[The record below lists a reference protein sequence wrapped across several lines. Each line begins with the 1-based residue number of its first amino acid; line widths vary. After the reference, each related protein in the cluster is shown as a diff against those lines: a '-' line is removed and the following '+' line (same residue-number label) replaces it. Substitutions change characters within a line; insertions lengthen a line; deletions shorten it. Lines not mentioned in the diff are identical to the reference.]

1 MRKVSS
7 YKCPE
12 CGMRYKSLGAWGEHL
27 ERIHPGSIPEGY
39 SYARYFYFCTT
50 GKTAGSCVQCHR
62 PTEWN
67 EATGKYSRYCNDPKC
82 KQEYVKTAKKR
93 MVDKYGKAHLLNDP
107 NKQREMLD
115 SRSQSYK
122 FRDGGTVRYLSSYEK
137 DFLMTAEYTLGL
149 KSKDIIGP
157 SPNTYVYIYEGKE
170 HFYIPDFYIPDLN
183 LEIEIK
189 DGGDDPNKHPHMQV
203 DRAKEKLKDEMMIK
217 NPAVNYFKI
226 IDKKYTDFYKFILD
240 CKLAID
246 DTTRDKLSQL
256 LIATEG
262 AIDFAFEGIVSRYEF
277 TEPETILNYVRKNV
291 TYAEFSKLQSP
302 QETLKKH
309 KGSCHDQVLLSFM
322 LLEEL
327 KIKPTIHFF
336 ISYKEGEEA
345 GGDTHTFI
353 TYEEKNQVCWFETA
367 WGDMEGIH
375 KYPNMKALKEDIKA
389 HHDKTPMGKKY
400 PELEFAVVPRSK
412 LEYGMSLDELVQACL
427 GSEAS
432 ESVLFSGKDEYFN
445 IDKWQKSK
453 HHNILYI
460 TGHSG
465 SGKSTLGQELANKY
479 GATFIELDRVVQGE
493 PSVGKWDPDKNL
505 ESDRIIS
512 MIYGH
517 DELMF
522 TEDETDSS
530 VGIKRKR
537 AMDLLYNYCTKHT
550 NTLYIWEGIWLYEAF
565 SKEYFSNKPLIIKG
579 TSRETSMH
587 REIIRD
593 EFNFNITQKANHR
606 AFYKSAEIKLNT
618 LRNYMRQNA
627 EASPALES
635 AKCDIPT
642 VIPVQI
648 YEKDLKAIP
657 KNSALYEATKN
668 FIEASSKNRA
678 WADSLENYGFYDENK
693 NLMAVMTFCDHADG
707 TRCVDE
713 LIVDTPYRRR
723 GLATY
728 MLDFAFKQ
736 MNATWLAVSYNN
748 DAARKLYT
756 KYGLVENLHENGWI
770 IMVHPSR
777 LKKIS
782 FKSLQEVRIEKGS
795 DLPREFRMRYG
806 DPELSR
812 DVIVIAYKYH
822 NAVTHVLNIYG
833 KEMGLVTYDKSVVS
847 DVRKDILVRGFELGA
862 QKLQDKFM
870 KDTEL
875 SAYYKALHHH
885 LTTGEYVEPATEQGH
900 FDILVDKLDPNHKQ
914 KGKKSLSQFKRQ
926 PLTKELVKKFK
937 GQGKLIT
944 DGFRYQDPK
953 HPEDTCVV
961 WTDGDKFVGAI
972 AYDTYPDKQGYKWIT
987 ALDVGYD
994 YKSYGLGEQI
1004 VKYAMSQGANALAV
1018 QYDNEIALRLYKKL
1032 GFKTSKISEEDVKA
1046 GRNASY
1052 NLYLDPSHAVESALK
1067 ASERTDF
1074 GLPDIKKYPM
1084 PDEKHVLLAIQ
1095 YFNYVEEDRERELAD
1110 NILKR
1115 MSELNIKCVNVGEK
1129 NRFAKYY
1136 KPTEDSVMT
1145 SWCASE
1151 PGMGI
1156 VAMES
1161 GHGDDF
1167 YTPIRLNTKQWC
1179 NYKGQKYYPLYIVL
1193 LKNMDALGRVIQ
1205 TYTKEPYSHS
1215 LISFDPSMNDLYTF
1229 GHKLMKKGDKE
1240 HMDFGTAHETFN
1252 PKTGR
1257 FHYPLNTQYEIFVMF
1272 FNEKQIKAVRKT
1284 IDDIFTNHEKYK
1296 YNIAGLIQYIFKI
1309 PRTNPQKLFCS
1320 QFVSMV
1326 LNSGKPDLLDR
1337 DPSMYTP
1344 SNLMTLRGIFS
1355 VDSGVMKDYDAT
1367 LVEKK
1372 TKQIFDRIVDSGDTT
1387 ALEHTNLLYN
1397 VDWENSD
1404 SIEVYG
1410 GYTYPES

>member
-27 ERIHPGSIPEGY
+27 ERIHPGSLPEGY

-67 EATGKYSRYCNDPKC
+67 EATGKYSRYCSDPKC

-189 DGGDDPNKHPHMQV
+189 ESDNTHPHMQV

-256 LIATEG
+256 LVATEG
-262 AIDFAFEGIVSRYEF
+262 AIDFAFEGITSYRGL
-277 TEPETILNYVRKNV
+277 TTPEDILNYVRKNV
-291 TYAEFSKLQSP
+291 SYAEFSKLQSP
-302 QETLKKH
+302 QETLKKK

-336 ISYKEGEEA
+336 ISYKEGEET

-353 TYEEKNQVCWFETA
+353 TYEDNGEVCWFETA

-400 PELEFAVVPRSK
+400 PELEFATVSRSK
-412 LEYGMSLDELVQACL
+412 FEYEMSLDELVQVCL

-432 ESVLFSGKDEYFN
+432 ESV
-445 IDKWQKSK
+445 
-453 HHNILYI
+453 
-460 TGHSG
+460 
-465 SGKSTLGQELANKY
+465 
-479 GATFIELDRVVQGE
+479 
-493 PSVGKWDPDKNL
+493 
-505 ESDRIIS
+505 
-512 MIYGH
+512 
-517 DELMF
+517 
-522 TEDETDSS
+522 
-530 VGIKRKR
+530 
-537 AMDLLYNYCTKHT
+537 
-550 NTLYIWEGIWLYEAF
+550 
-565 SKEYFSNKPLIIKG
+565 
-579 TSRETSMH
+579 
-587 REIIRD
+587 
-593 EFNFNITQKANHR
+593 
-606 AFYKSAEIKLNT
+606 
-618 LRNYMRQNA
+618 
-627 EASPALES
+627 
-635 AKCDIPT
+635 KCDIP
-642 VIPVQI
+642 VI
-648 YEKDLKAIP
+648 IP
-657 KNSALYEATKN
+657 KQMFKRDFLNIPDSSLLHLTRDEYIKRCSKDPN
-668 FIEASSKNRA
+668 FGK
-678 WADSLENYGFYDENK
+678 DSEFYGFYNEYDEI
-693 NLMAVMTFCDHADG
+693 MGIT
-707 TRCVDE
+707 CVTDMGSSKCID
-713 LIVDTPYRRR
+713 LIVVDDKYRRR
-723 GLATY
+723 GLGTY
-728 MLDFAFKQ
+728 ITNFACKQ
-736 MNATWLAVSYNN
+736 LHGDWLIVRDSNK
-748 DAARKLYT
+748 AALSIYK
-756 KYGLVENLHENGWI
+756 KYGFKETTRYEGRVFMTAPN
-770 IMVHPSR
+770 SS
-777 LKKIS
+777 KKID
-782 FKSLQEVRIEKGS
+782 FGKYIEEHYS
-795 DLPREFRMRYG
+795 P
-806 DPELSR
+806 
-812 DVIVIAYKYH
+812 
-822 NAVTHVLNIYG
+822 AV
-833 KEMGLVTYDKSVVS
+833 
-847 DVRKDILVRGFELGA
+847 
-862 QKLQDKFM
+862 
-870 KDTEL
+870 
-875 SAYYKALHHH
+875 
-885 LTTGEYVEPATEQGH
+885 EQAH
-900 FDILVDKLDPNHKQ
+900 YDILVDKLDPNHKQ

-961 WTDGDKFVGAI
+961 WTDDDKYVGAI

-1004 VKYAMSQGANALAV
+1004 VKYAMSKGANALAV

>member
-1 MRKVSS
+1 
-7 YKCPE
+7 
-12 CGMRYKSLGAWGEHL
+12 
-27 ERIHPGSIPEGY
+27 
-39 SYARYFYFCTT
+39 
-50 GKTAGSCVQCHR
+50 
-62 PTEWN
+62 
-67 EATGKYSRYCNDPKC
+67 
-82 KQEYVKTAKKR
+82 
-93 MVDKYGKAHLLNDP
+93 
-107 NKQREMLD
+107 
-115 SRSQSYK
+115 
-122 FRDGGTVRYLSSYEK
+122 
-137 DFLMTAEYTLGL
+137 MTAEYTLGL

-217 NPAVNYFKI
+217 NPSVNYFKVV
-226 IDKKYTDFYKFILD
+226 DKKYDDFYKFLLD

-246 DTTRDKLSQL
+246 DTTKDKISQL
-256 LIATEG
+256 IMANESVYSIMDVALES
-262 AIDFAFEGIVSRYEF
+262 GIYDVSFKDPKEVYD
-277 TEPETILNYVRKNV
+277 TITKRVK
-291 TYAEFSKLQSP
+291 YAEFTKLMTADQVFR
-302 QETLKKH
+302 EC
-309 KGSCHDQVLLSFM
+309 KGSCHDQARLAEAF
-322 LLEEL
+322 L
-327 KIKPTIHFF
+327 KHADVSPKLNFF
-336 ISYKEGEEA
+336 IAYREGDDV
-345 GGDTHTFI
+345 GGDTHTFV
-353 TYEEKNQVCWFETA
+353 TYKDGDSICWFETS
-367 WGDMEGIH
+367 WQGECGIH
-375 KYPNMKALKEDIKA
+375 KYPNMSSLQEDIKKR
-389 HHDKTPMGKKY
+389 HLKTSNGKKY
-400 PELEFAVVPRSK
+400 PELEFRSSPAHELK
-412 LEYGMSLDELVQACL
+412 PGMNLNQYVNAWL
-427 GSEAS
+427 GEAAN
-432 ESVLFSGKDEYFN
+432 ESIFFSGKDEYFN
-445 IDKWQKSK
+445 IDKWVRGKGT
-453 HHNILYI
+453 NILYI
-460 TGHSG
+460 TGLPG

-479 GATFIELDRVVQGE
+479 GATFIELDRIVEGE
-493 PSVGKWDPDKNL
+493 PSVGKWDPDKNF

-517 DELMF
+517 DELII
-522 TEDETDSS
+522 TEEDSRFS

-537 AMDLLYNYCTKHT
+537 AIDLLYDYCIKRP
-550 NTLYIWEGIWLYEAF
+550 NTLYIWEGIWIYESF
-565 SKEYFSNKPLIIKG
+565 SKEYFTDKPLIIKG
-579 TSRETSMH
+579 TSRETSMR
-587 REIIRD
+587 RELVRD
-593 EFNFNITQKANHR
+593 EFVPNITQRANHKI
-606 AFYKSAEIKLNT
+606 FYKNSENNLNT
-618 LRNYMRQNA
+618 LRKYMRQNA
-627 EASPALES
+627 EATPALES
-635 AKCDIPT
+635 VKCDIPT
-642 VIPVQI
+642 I
-648 YEKDLKAIP
+648 IP
-657 KNSALYEATKN
+657 KQMFKRDFLNIPDSSLLHLTRDEYIKRCSKDPN
-668 FIEASSKNRA
+668 FGK
-678 WADSLENYGFYDENK
+678 DSEFYGFYNEYDEI
-693 NLMAVMTFCDHADG
+693 MGIT
-707 TRCVDE
+707 CVTDMGSSKCID
-713 LIVDTPYRRR
+713 LIVVDDKYRRH
-723 GLATY
+723 GLGTY
-728 MLDFAFKQ
+728 ITNFACKQ
-736 MNATWLAVSYNN
+736 LHGDWLIVRDSNK
-748 DAARKLYT
+748 AALSIYK
-756 KYGLVENLHENGWI
+756 KYGFKEATRYEGRVFMTAPN
-770 IMVHPSR
+770 SS
-777 LKKIS
+777 KKIE
-782 FKSLQEVRIEKGS
+782 FDNYIEEHYS
-795 DLPREFRMRYG
+795 
-806 DPELSR
+806 
-812 DVIVIAYKYH
+812 
-822 NAVTHVLNIYG
+822 
-833 KEMGLVTYDKSVVS
+833 
-847 DVRKDILVRGFELGA
+847 
-862 QKLQDKFM
+862 
-870 KDTEL
+870 
-875 SAYYKALHHH
+875 
-885 LTTGEYVEPATEQGH
+885 PATEQDH

-1179 NYKGQKYYPLYIVL
+1179 NYRGQKYYPLYIVL

-1284 IDDIFTNHEKYK
+1284 IDNIFTNHEKYK

-1355 VDSGVMKDYDAT
+1355 VDSGVMKDYDST
-1367 LVEKK
+1367 VVEKK
-1372 TKQIFDRIVDSGDTT
+1372 TKQIFDRIIESGDTT
-1387 ALEHTNLLYN
+1387 ALEHINLLYN
-1397 VDWENSD
+1397 VDWEDSD

>member
-1 MRKVSS
+1 
-7 YKCPE
+7 
-12 CGMRYKSLGAWGEHL
+12 
-27 ERIHPGSIPEGY
+27 
-39 SYARYFYFCTT
+39 
-50 GKTAGSCVQCHR
+50 
-62 PTEWN
+62 
-67 EATGKYSRYCNDPKC
+67 
-82 KQEYVKTAKKR
+82 
-93 MVDKYGKAHLLNDP
+93 
-107 NKQREMLD
+107 
-115 SRSQSYK
+115 
-122 FRDGGTVRYLSSYEK
+122 
-137 DFLMTAEYTLGL
+137 
-149 KSKDIIGP
+149 
-157 SPNTYVYIYEGKE
+157 
-170 HFYIPDFYIPDLN
+170 
-183 LEIEIK
+183 
-189 DGGDDPNKHPHMQV
+189 MQV

-277 TEPETILNYVRKNV
+277 TEPEDILNYVRKKV
-291 TYAEFSKLQSP
+291 SYAEFSKLQSP
-302 QETLKKH
+302 QETLKKQS
-309 KGSCHDQVLLSFM
+309 GSCHDQVLLSFM

-353 TYEEKNQVCWFETA
+353 TYEKENQVYWFETA

-400 PELEFAVVPRSK
+400 PELEFTVVPRSK

-432 ESVLFSGKDEYFN
+432 ESVRKKDTMDPTMSAIIAFHKEMDKFQYGLSINGRPITRQNTTCEMYDKYYRFATPSQFIKQNGGICWDYVTYEASEFRKRFPNVKFRAWYMIWKVEPDYPTHTYLTFELNGEHYLFEKSFAAIEGVYKFSSTND
-445 IDKWQKSK
+445 IDDYIVNSTALFEMNNGRNMDHQDYYIYQYDPLHNKLKNGLNCQEFMDFMEE
-453 HHNILYI
+453 HHISFYTN
-460 TGHSG
+460 
-465 SGKSTLGQELANKY
+465 
-479 GATFIELDRVVQGE
+479 TFISPGKKVKYQLLATSNPKFAVNIATE
-493 PSVGKWDPDKNL
+493 SV
-505 ESDRIIS
+505 
-512 MIYGH
+512 
-517 DELMF
+517 
-522 TEDETDSS
+522 
-530 VGIKRKR
+530 
-537 AMDLLYNYCTKHT
+537 
-550 NTLYIWEGIWLYEAF
+550 
-565 SKEYFSNKPLIIKG
+565 
-579 TSRETSMH
+579 
-587 REIIRD
+587 
-593 EFNFNITQKANHR
+593 
-606 AFYKSAEIKLNT
+606 
-618 LRNYMRQNA
+618 
-627 EASPALES
+627 
-635 AKCDIPT
+635 KCDIPT

-668 FIEASSKNRA
+668 FIGVSSKNKV

-1004 VKYAMSQGANALAV
+1004 VKYAMSKGANALAV